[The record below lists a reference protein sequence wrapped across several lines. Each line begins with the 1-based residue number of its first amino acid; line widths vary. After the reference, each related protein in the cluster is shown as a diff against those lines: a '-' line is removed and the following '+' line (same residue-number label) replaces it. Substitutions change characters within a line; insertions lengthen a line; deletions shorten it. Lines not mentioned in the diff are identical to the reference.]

1 MIPQGRRSACGGDR
15 GDARGNLRLMDRKL
29 IRPSLT
35 RPPGSGPRRPPPPG
49 HHAESGYL
57 QQAVDA
63 RGVFVVQLL
72 GGEEL
77 RGRLEAHDHDAFVM
91 GTDERALQV
100 VRKDKVRCYWLERA
114 PPA

>member
-1 MIPQGRRSACGGDR
+1 
-15 GDARGNLRLMDRKL
+15 MDRKL

-35 RPPGSGPRRPPPPG
+35 RPPGAGPRRLSSPG

-77 RGRLEAHDHDAFVM
+77 RGRLEAHDHDAFVIASE
-91 GTDERALQV
+91 DRPLLV
-100 VRKDKVRCYWLERA
+100 VRKDKVRCYWLERSA
-114 PPA
+114 PSP